1 MLNTLFYCRHQIRVL
16 NSGFQTSTTFFPKR
30 HVLLCTLHK
39 DLLSTLL
46 FSNAWATKNEERFKK
61 TEIAKGVL
69 VFRLFIQYYHL
80 RLYYGMECVTF
91 NLNSSVYPV
100 TTVLN

>member
-16 NSGFQTSTTFFPKR
+16 NSSLNNKK
-30 HVLLCTLHK
+30 L
-39 DLLSTLL
+39 
-46 FSNAWATKNEERFKK
+46 FKK

-69 VFRLFIQYYHL
+69 VFRLFIQYYHP